1 MKKTIKQL
9 NDTAKTDSLEIT
21 YECVS
26 SLRPYKNNP
35 RSHTKKQIQQI
46 AKSIEEFG
54 FVSPILIDEDK
65 GVIAGHGRLDAAKLL
80 GLSTAPC
87 VRLSEMTDAQK
98 KAYIIADNRLAEIAG
113 WDEELLAVELQC
125 LIDLNFEV
133 EFTGF
138 ETPQIDLIISN
149 TGTVELGNENSFE
162 PPDSNLP
169 SVAQPG
175 DLWQL
180 GRHTLFCGDATRPE
194 SYKRLLGNKKAQ
206 MVFTD
211 PPYNVTINNHVCGN
225 GKIQHRE
232 FAMASGEMS
241 KAEFTQFLNKT
252 TTLMCRHSHQGSLH
266 FICMDWR
273 HIYELLNATELVYSE
288 FKNLCVWNKD
298 NGGMGSLYRS
308 KHELVFL
315 FKNGDGSH
323 INNIELGKHGRY
335 RTNVWDY
342 PGVNSFKTNLD
353 ESLALHPTVKPIEL
367 VADAIKDCSKTR
379 GLVLDPFAGSGTT
392 LLAAEQTNRTAALME
407 LDPYYCDVIIRRYQS
422 KTHDNAIHR
431 ASNQTFDQIFSLQ
444 EKPLDST
451 ALELEAAQ

>member
-1 MKKTIKQL
+1 MKKIMKQR
-9 NDTAKTDSLEIT
+9 NAANTDLLEIT
-21 YECVS
+21 YECVP
-26 SLRPYKNNP
+26 SLKPYKNNP

-65 GVIAGHGRLDAAKLL
+65 GIIAGHGRLDAAKLL
-80 GLSTAPC
+80 GLSTVPC

-125 LIDLNFEV
+125 LINLDFKV
-133 EFTGF
+133 ELTGF
-138 ETPQIDLIISN
+138 ETPQVDLIISN
-149 TGTVELGNENSFE
+149 TGSAELSDENTFE
-162 PPDSNLP
+162 PPDQNLP
-169 SVAQPG
+169 SVTQPG

-206 MVFTD
+206 MAFTD

-241 KAEFTQFLNKT
+241 EAEFTQFLNKAA
-252 TTLMCRHSHQGSLH
+252 TLMCRHSHEGSLH

-273 HIYELLNATELVYSE
+273 HINELLNATELAYSE

-315 FKNGDGSH
+315 FKKGDTPH

-342 PGVNSFKTNLD
+342 PGVNSFKTDLN

-367 VADAIKDCSKTR
+367 VADAIKDCSKIR
-379 GLVLDPFAGSGTT
+379 GLILDPFGGSGTT

-407 LDPYYCDVIIRRYQS
+407 LDPYYCDVIIKRYQS
-422 KTHDNAIHR
+422 MTDENALHI
-431 ASNQTFDQIFSLQ
+431 ASNQTFKQKFSLQ
-444 EKPLDST
+444 EKLLRST
-451 ALELEAAQ
+451 SLELEAVQ